1 MEEAKLNRL
10 MKALLPFIVMVL
22 IERILILLLGK
33 TPLPRIFVD
42 LLSFLPAAFSAIIF
56 FHVSNFAG
64 TADDDSPRG
73 KEKRPIFDCVTH
85 SVMVA
90 AILIVLMYALSSI
103 LNGSQ
108 KPISLSFITLVSSVV
123 IHPFLEEYIFRYLFY
138 TQLRQMSTIF
148 GGIAQAIMFAIV
160 HDSIEGMLF
169 ALCGGFAFAV
179 LFEKLGRLFPAVIVH
194 AALNLRS
201 LLYLTVFASMPTV
214 RVVAD
219 IVILTLGFASFL
231 FLFIRHGHRKAAER
245 KTKCAL
251 SPTIEAPEFMS
262 EDEEK
267 DD

>member
-1 MEEAKLNRL
+1 

-33 TPLPRIFVD
+33 TSLPRIFVD

-56 FHVSNFAG
+56 FHASNFAG
-64 TADDDSPRG
+64 TDDDSLHG
-73 KEKRPIFDCVTH
+73 KEKRPIFDCVTY
-85 SVMVA
+85 SVMIA
-90 AILIVLMYALSSI
+90 AILIIMMYALSSI

-108 KPISLSFITLVSSVV
+108 KPISLTFITLISSVV

-138 TQLRQMSTIF
+138 TQLREMSTIF

-179 LFEKLGRLFPAVIVH
+179 LYEKLGRLFPAIAVH

-201 LLYLTVFASMPTV
+201 FLYLTVFASMPTV
-214 RVVAD
+214 RVVID
-219 IVILTLGFASFL
+219 IVILILGFASFL

-245 KTKCAL
+245 KTKL
-251 SPTIEAPEFMS
+251 SSPIYRS
-262 EDEEK
+262 ILSGIC
-267 DD
+267 

>member
-10 MKALLPFIVMVL
+10 MKAMLPFIVMVL
-22 IERILILLLGK
+22 IERILILFLAK
-33 TPLPRIFVD
+33 TSLPRIFVD

-56 FHVSNFAG
+56 FHASNFTG
-64 TADDDSPRG
+64 TDEDSLRT
-73 KEKRPIFDCVTH
+73 KEKRSVFDCMTY
-85 SVMVA
+85 SVMIA
-90 AILIVLMYALSSI
+90 AILVIMMYALSSI
-103 LNGSQ
+103 LNGGQ
-108 KPISLSFITLVSSVV
+108 QPIKLTFITLISSVV

-138 TQLRQMSTIF
+138 TQLREMSTIF

-179 LFEKLGRLFPAVIVH
+179 LYEKLGRLFPAIAVH

-214 RVVAD
+214 RDVID
-219 IVILTLGFASFL
+219 IVILILGFASFL
-231 FLFIRHGHRKAAER
+231 FLFIRHGHRKAAEK
-245 KTKCAL
+245 KTKYTL
-251 SPTIEAPEFMS
+251 SPTIEAPEFIS

-267 DD
+267 DA

>member
-1 MEEAKLNRL
+1 MEEVKLNRL

-22 IERILILLLGK
+22 IERIFILFLGK

-64 TADDDSPRG
+64 TDDDSTRG

-90 AILIVLMYALSSI
+90 AILIVLMYVLSSI

-108 KPISLSFITLVSSVV
+108 KPIRLSFITLVSSVV

-201 LLYLTVFASMPTV
+201 LLYLTVFASTPTV
-214 RVVAD
+214 RGVAD

-231 FLFIRHGHRKAAER
+231 FLFIRHGHSKAAER

-251 SPTIEAPEFMS
+251 SPTIEAPEFTS